1 MILLGIIF
9 DFLPFWGEVVA
20 FGIVAL
26 IFYACLCPS
35 SKNDDDTFQ
44 IEDDLHAIRQCLE
57 RLEKRE
63 RPESSTPEGRKAE
76 EAERKME
83 SLR

>member
-35 SKNDDDTFQ
+35 S
-44 IEDDLHAIRQCLE
+44 EDDLHAIRQCLE

-63 RPESSTPEGRKAE
+63 RPESSTPEGRK
-76 EAERKME
+76 ME